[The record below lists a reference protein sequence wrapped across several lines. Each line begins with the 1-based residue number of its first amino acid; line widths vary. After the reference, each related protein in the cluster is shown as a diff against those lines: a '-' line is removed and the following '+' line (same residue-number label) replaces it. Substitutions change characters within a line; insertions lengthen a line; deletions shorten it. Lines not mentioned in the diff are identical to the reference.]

1 MKASSV
7 VHKQRTLLLCTIL
20 AMMKPSFLALLA
32 VVVLAVLFIVDFIV
46 AVVF

>member
-1 MKASSV
+1 MEASSV

-20 AMMKPSFLALLA
+20 AMMKPSFRALLVA
-32 VVVLAVLFIVDFIV
+32 VVVAVLFVVDFIV

>member
-1 MKASSV
+1 MEASSV

-20 AMMKPSFLALLA
+20 AMMKPSFLALL
-32 VVVLAVLFIVDFIV
+32 VVVVAVLFVVDFIV

>member
-1 MKASSV
+1 MEASSV
-7 VHKQRTLLLCTIL
+7 VHKPRTLLLCTIL

-32 VVVLAVLFIVDFIV
+32 VVVAALFVVDFIV